1 MSQSQAGRGRKGSV
15 LGSLEKVQKMHEE
28 SAAGDHEGVGGATKR
43 LILIDDDDD
52 EDDEDS
58 ADDDAH
64 GHHRGYRKHGKG
76 SKGMLVAKEGGP
88 EVIESLLPFEKTFS
102 PSFFLTL
109 IHGRFVT
116 HTHTC
121 NHYTHFSTQIYLLLL
136 AL

>member
-1 MSQSQAGRGRKGSV
+1 MSQAGRGRKGSV

-28 SAAGDHEGVGGATKR
+28 SAAGDYEGQGAGGATKR
-43 LILIDDDDD
+43 VIVIDDDND

-64 GHHRGYRKHGKG
+64 GPHKGYRKHGKG

-109 IHGRFVT
+109 IHGRFVNR
-116 HTHTC
+116 TC
-121 NHYTHFSTQIYLLLL
+121 NHYTHYSTQIYLLLL